1 MSTIAFHR
9 ITSKLKVMAQGKNV
23 DPDLDD
29 DEYAEE
35 KGGDNDSEMEAFGK
49 DFVMEFLD
57 D

>member
-1 MSTIAFHR
+1 
-9 ITSKLKVMAQGKNV
+9 MAQGKNV